1 MAHFFARRT
10 HFACDS
16 RMAVC
21 FDLFNVQK
29 CATKSDTL
37 GHCLS
42 CISLKVT
49 ISSFTQEMGN
59 DAPAWRLAGV
69 PHLRLTWSQVG
80 GTDYVKL
87 LAFACFQNSNSLL
100 LNCTSSRQNIL
111 FSFTGPGTCHIM
123 IKRGNHFS
131 QLPASMSP
139 IHCAI
144 LVWQDLVD

>member
-49 ISSFTQEMGN
+49 ISSFTQEMGKE
-59 DAPAWRLAGV
+59 APAWRLARV
-69 PHLRLTWSQVG
+69 PHLRLTWRYRLCEPVG
-80 GTDYVKL
+80 
-87 LAFACFQNSNSLL
+87 FACFQNSNSLL
-100 LNCTSSRQNIL
+100 FNCTSSRQNIL